1 MLICTCILETQQWM
15 ELHLQSLIFTK
26 RISRIWIFDLWSILC
41 LWFHAFLSDPEI
53 ENRNGFIEYFYAA
66 KFMIFSLCDVT
77 DKKQVVTNI
86 DVSKNM
92 MKASSRWNFQTKILL
107 STLSRLNVRFDFHA
121 RDNSEMDFIILVPG
135 KVPWFIRLKIPITDH
150 HVSIS
155 KEEIDTLRW

>member
-86 DVSKNM
+86 DVSKNV
-92 MKASSRWNFQTKILL
+92 MKAAVETFRQKYFYRLCRGLMSDLIFMLETTVKWILL
-107 STLSRLNVRFDFHA
+107 FWSQVKCPDSSDW
-121 RDNSEMDFIILVPG
+121 
-135 KVPWFIRLKIPITDH
+135 KYQ
-150 HVSIS
+150 
-155 KEEIDTLRW
+155 